1 MAARRFAPARVQRR
15 PVRNYA
21 WGGISIPQTV
31 IPVETK
37 VILGSFILSTQF
49 DETVVR
55 VRGQLVC
62 ISDQIGTLEAASAA
76 IGMIIVS
83 EDAFAAGIGSVPGP
97 VSDIGND
104 EWFMWQPLSS
114 YFDLI
119 AGGDPLFQTIDSK
132 AKRIVREGSRV
143 AVVAEGAASP
153 EVTAMRFSGHLRVL
167 SLFRS

>member
-1 MAARRFAPARVQRR
+1 MRR

-21 WGGISIPQTV
+21 WGGFSIPTTV
-31 IPVETK
+31 VPVETK

-55 VRGQLVC
+55 TRGQIST
-62 ISDQIGTLEAASAA
+62 ISDQIATLEIATAA
-76 IGMIIVS
+76 IGMIVVS

-104 EWFMWQPLSS
+104 EWLLWQGLNS

-119 AGGDPLFQTIDSK
+119 AGGDAVIQVLDSK
-132 AKRIVREGSRV
+132 AKRIVREGNRV
-143 AVVAEGAASP
+143 AVVVEGAASP
-153 EVTAMRFSGHLRVL
+153 ETTSMRVTGHIRVL